1 MQRGQPGGWRI
12 ILQIQSLGILYTNV
26 PWSCRPYQYSNSI
39 TCTDSTIAQ
48 TEDEGLSTNIWCY
61 GASDVKSWNSPVV
74 PRSEKNS
81 AGWTTQLRTLW
92 PRGAAK
98 KKNKEENEIFK
109 YDSPAVMKNRMSHF
123 RTTRPHVMM
132 VTLSLERETRF
143 LPGRFFLLRK
153 KYSLQQQ
160 NFSLFLML
168 WNQRDCRH
176 LFSFYALVDIVVRF
190 FDTNLSLLICLFVI
204 EVKRKEVV
212 TMTSLRYSS
221 KT

>member
-98 KKNKEENEIFK
+98 KKIKRKMRYLSTIPQQWWRIEWVISGRR
-109 YDSPAVMKNRMSHF
+109 DRMWWWS
-123 RTTRPHVMM
+123 
-132 VTLSLERETRF
+132 LNLERETRF

-160 NFSLFLML
+160 NFSLFPML

>member
-1 MQRGQPGGWRI
+1 
-12 ILQIQSLGILYTNV
+12 
-26 PWSCRPYQYSNSI
+26 
-39 TCTDSTIAQ
+39 
-48 TEDEGLSTNIWCY
+48 
-61 GASDVKSWNSPVV
+61 
-74 PRSEKNS
+74 
-81 AGWTTQLRTLW
+81 
-92 PRGAAK
+92 
-98 KKNKEENEIFK
+98 
-109 YDSPAVMKNRMSHF
+109 
-123 RTTRPHVMM
+123 MM
-132 VTLSLERETRF
+132 VTLPLERETRF

-160 NFSLFLML
+160 NFSLFPML

-190 FDTNLSLLICLFVI
+190 FDTNLSLLICLVEI

>member
-98 KKNKEENEIFK
+98 KKTKRKMRYLSTIPQQWWRIEWVISGRR
-109 YDSPAVMKNRMSHF
+109 DRMWWWS
-123 RTTRPHVMM
+123 
-132 VTLSLERETRF
+132 LNLERETRF

-160 NFSLFLML
+160 NFSLFPML